1 MKEALN
7 GGEDSS
13 NVVSRRPAILEDVE
27 AELSIGVDVRV
38 EHAGEEFDGG
48 RFVGVG
54 FVKGEEEL
62 EGAVFKGGVSY
73 V

>member
-1 MKEALN
+1 M
-7 GGEDSS
+7 
-13 NVVSRRPAILEDVE
+13 
-27 AELSIGVDVRV
+27 

-48 RFVGVG
+48 RFIGVG

-73 V
+73 RGLNVGSVGCGDE